1 MTTRLVRI
9 QNERTGAVL
18 GEHVR
23 LADRAWPRMRG
34 YLGRPAPEAGE
45 GLLLRP
51 CNGVHMLGMRYAL
64 DVVFVARDGSVVRTC
79 KALAPGRV
87 VPWVRHAH
95 EAIEL
100 PPGTIAATETQPGDR
115 LRIDAA

>member
-9 QNERTGAVL
+9 ENDRTGAVL
-18 GEHVR
+18 GERVR

-34 YLGRPAPEAGE
+34 YLGSPAPQDGE

-51 CNGVHMLGMRYAL
+51 CNGVHMFGMRYAL
-64 DVVFVARDGSVVRTC
+64 DVVFVSRNGSVVRTYE
-79 KALAPGRV
+79 ALAPGRA

-115 LRIDAA
+115 LRFEPS